1 VLRVTVVA
9 LSFGHTPQPRSSTRW
24 SRSLV
29 STGATSLRLPCL
41 SYWQSRQALAG
52 NTCYGLPLL
61 IARGGRTVWWYLWPA
76 SLYAANG
83 YLRLL
88 TLPTE
93 GHGDQV
99 PQTGLCLLV
108 CLGAV
113 ITLPWN
119 ARQLGS
125 SRTRQERK
133 MDPVGSG
140 SVIGI

>member
-1 VLRVTVVA
+1 MVAFPRIDGRDLAAAPLLVVLAVTA
-9 LSFGHTPQPRSSTRW
+9 GFGGQYLLWP
-24 SRSLV
+24 V
-29 STGATSLRLPCL
+29 
-41 SYWQSRQALAG
+41 
-52 NTCYGLPLL
+52 PLL
-61 IARGGRTVWWYLWPA
+61 IARGGRTVWRYLWPA

>member
-1 VLRVTVVA
+1 MVAFRRIDGRDLAAAPLLVVLAVTA
-9 LSFGHTPQPRSSTRW
+9 GFGVQYLLWP
-24 SRSLV
+24 V
-29 STGATSLRLPCL
+29 
-41 SYWQSRQALAG
+41 
-52 NTCYGLPLL
+52 PLL

-76 SLYAANG
+76 SLYAAYA

-99 PQTGLCLLV
+99 LQTGLSLLV

-113 ITLPWN
+113 ISLPWN
-119 ARQLGS
+119 ARASLED
-125 SRTRQERK
+125 RERAGNEK